1 MATAPQTATDDPEG
15 PDRERHRHTVRVAYS
30 PAEAAAE
37 AGVSRSHI
45 YSEMAAGRLRSRHA
59 GRRRLILGQDLADW
73 LDSLPA

>member
-1 MATAPQTATDDPEG
+1 MATAHQTDDSQTSPA
-15 PDRERHRHTVRVAYS
+15 RERHRHTVRVAYS

-45 YSEMAAGRLRSRHA
+45 YAEMGAGRLASRHA
-59 GRRRLILGQDLADW
+59 GRRRIILGQDLADW